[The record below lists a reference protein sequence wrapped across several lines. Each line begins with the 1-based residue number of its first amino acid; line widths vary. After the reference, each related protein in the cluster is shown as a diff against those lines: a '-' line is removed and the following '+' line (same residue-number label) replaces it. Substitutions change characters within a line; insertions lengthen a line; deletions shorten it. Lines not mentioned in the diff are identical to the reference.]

1 MFYLHLIMRK
11 TYILYIAVSVFSVCV
26 FAAYQH
32 IFVLDVPLDE
42 LSPRMFIVP
51 ALVGGLF
58 GYLLAK
64 VSVLQKKLQSNMG
77 VMKEHEKQLEEEVL
91 ERKEIEEELLEKQTR
106 LEEVNRDL
114 EAFSY
119 SVSHDLQA
127 PIRSI
132 SGFSEILLEESQF
145 NGNEESRDYLT
156 RINVASKKMSQL
168 VKALLGLS
176 RASRDEINKDEID
189 LSEMVKQIVGELM
202 ELHPDKNINIE
213 IESNMKVYA
222 DASLL
227 RVVMN
232 NLLSNAWKFTSK
244 TSAAVIKVGKTT
256 NDRETAIYVQDNGVG
271 FNEQNAD
278 KLYLTFQRMHGGDEF
293 QGSGI
298 GLATV
303 KRIIQRHAGSVWAE
317 SKPGEG
323 ATFYFSLPPKET

>member
-11 TYILYIAVSVFSVCV
+11 TYFLYISASVFAVCL

-64 VSVLQKKLQSNMG
+64 VSVLQKKLQSNLG
-77 VMKEHEKQLEEEVL
+77 IMKEHEKQLEEEVL
-91 ERKEIEEELLEKQTR
+91 ERREIEEELLEKQTR

-127 PIRSI
+127 PLRSI
-132 SGFSEILLEESQF
+132 NGFSEILLEECQANI
-145 NGNEESRDYLT
+145 NGEARDYLN

-176 RASRDEINKDEID
+176 RASRYEINKDEIN
-189 LSEMVKQIVGELM
+189 LSEMVKQIVDELM
-202 ELHPDKNINIE
+202 ELHPDQNINIE

-244 TSAAVIKVGKTT
+244 SSAAVIKVGKTT
-256 NDRETAIYVQDNGVG
+256 NDREPAIYVQDNGVG
-271 FNEQNAD
+271 FDEQDAD

-303 KRIIQRHAGSVWAE
+303 KRIIQRHAGRVWAE
-317 SKPGEG
+317 SRPGEG
-323 ATFYFSLPPKET
+323 ATFYFSLPPKDT

>member
-1 MFYLHLIMRK
+1 MFYLHLTMQK
-11 TYILYIAVSVFSVCV
+11 TYFLYILSSILAVCV

-32 IFVLDVPLDE
+32 LFVLEVPLSD
-42 LSPRMFIVP
+42 LSAKMYIVP
-51 ALVGGLF
+51 MLVGGLF

-64 VSVLQKKLQSNMG
+64 VRVLQKQLQTNLG
-77 VMKEHEKQLEEEVL
+77 TIKKHEQQLEQEVQ
-91 ERKEIEEELLEKQTR
+91 ERKEIEKELLEKQTR

-127 PIRSI
+127 PLRSI
-132 SGFSEILLEESQF
+132 NGFSEIILEDYQTEI
-145 NGNEESRDYLT
+145 NGEVNNYLV
-156 RINVASKKMSQL
+156 RINRASKKMSQL

-176 RASRDEINKDEID
+176 RASRYEVNKEEID
-189 LSEMVKQIVGELM
+189 LSAMVKQIRDDLT
-202 ELHPDKNINIE
+202 ELHPEHQAKISIE
-213 IESNMKVYA
+213 ANMMVYA

-227 RVVMN
+227 GIVMN

-244 TSAAVIKVGKTT
+244 NPAAEIKVGTT
-256 NDRETAIYVQDNGVG
+256 TINGEPAFYVQDNGVG
-271 FNEQNAD
+271 FDEQDAD
-278 KLYLTFQRMHGGDEF
+278 KLFLTFQRMHGGDEF

-303 KRIIQRHAGSVWAE
+303 KRIIQRHAGRVWAE

-323 ATFYFSLPPKET
+323 ATFYFSLPSQAA

>member
-1 MFYLHLIMRK
+1 MRK
-11 TYILYIAVSVFSVCV
+11 IYFLYIFVSVFAVCV

-32 IFVLDVPLDE
+32 LVVLEVPLGD

-64 VSVLQKKLQSNMG
+64 VNVLQKKLQSNMG
-77 VMKEHEKQLEEEVL
+77 IMKEHEKQLEEEVL
-91 ERKEIEEELLEKQTR
+91 ERREIEGELLEKQTR

-132 SGFSEILLEESQF
+132 SGFSEILLEECQI
-145 NGNEESRDYLT
+145 NGNEENRDYLT

-176 RASRDEINKDEID
+176 RASRYEIIKDEVD
-189 LSEMVKQIVGELM
+189 LSEMVKQIVDELM
-202 ELHPDKNINIE
+202 ELHPDQNVNVE
-213 IESNMKVYA
+213 IESNMEVYA

-244 TSAAVIKVGKTT
+244 SPAAVIKVGKTT
-256 NDRETAIYVQDNGVG
+256 NDREPAIYVQDNGVG

-303 KRIIQRHAGSVWAE
+303 KRIIQRHAGRVWAK
-317 SKPGEG
+317 SRPGEG

>member
-11 TYILYIAVSVFSVCV
+11 TYFLYISASVFAVYI

-32 IFVLDVPLDE
+32 LVVLEVPFSD

-51 ALVGGLF
+51 TLVGGLF

-64 VSVLQKKLQSNMG
+64 VRVLQKKLQSNLG
-77 VMKEHEKQLEEEVL
+77 IMKEHEKQLEEEVL
-91 ERKEIEEELLEKQTR
+91 ERREIEEELLEKQTR

-127 PIRSI
+127 PLRSI
-132 SGFSEILLEESQF
+132 NGFSEILLEECQEDI
-145 NGNEESRDYLT
+145 NEEAHNYLV
-156 RINVASKKMSQL
+156 RINAASKKMSQL

-176 RASRDEINKDEID
+176 RASRYKINKEEIN
-189 LSEMVKQIVGELM
+189 LSEMVKQIGDDLM
-202 ELHPDKNINIE
+202 ELHPEHQAKISA
-213 IESNMKVYA
+213 ESNMIVYA
-222 DASLL
+222 DVSLL

-244 TSAAVIKVGKTT
+244 NYAAEIKVGKTT
-256 NDRETAIYVQDNGVG
+256 KNGKPAIYVQDNGVG
-271 FNEQNAD
+271 FDQREAD
-278 KLYLTFQRMHGGDEF
+278 KLFLSFQRMHGGDEF

-303 KRIIQRHAGSVWAE
+303 KRIIQRHAGQVWAE
-317 SKPGEG
+317 STPGEG
-323 ATFYFSLPPKET
+323 ATFYFSLPPQET